1 MRLDFFLPFLEGIE
15 TSIRHLRWW
24 PYERREALDIW
35 KVTFSGGYGR
45 EATPDPIP
53 NSEVKLSSADGTA
66 GATLWESRSPPD
78 PYMEGGVGLTA
89 DTTLFCGP
97 VAQLVRAHA

>member
-1 MRLDFFLPFLEGIE
+1 MKRSAGYLE
-15 TSIRHLRWW
+15 
-24 PYERREALDIW
+24 

-66 GATLWESRSPPD
+66 WATVWESRSPPD
-78 PYMEGGVGLTA
+78 PYIKGGVGLTA
-89 DTTLFCGP
+89 DITLFCGP

>member
-1 MRLDFFLPFLEGIE
+1 MWRPYVEEKRWIFE
-15 TSIRHLRWW
+15 T
-24 PYERREALDIW
+24 
-35 KVTFSGGYGR
+35 VTFSGGNGR

-66 GATLWESRSPPD
+66 WATVWESRSLPD
-78 PYMEGGVGLTA
+78 PYIKGGVGLAA